1 MKIKSTL
8 LGELEYEEKDL
19 IDFPVGIPAFEN
31 EKSFLVIAME
41 EGAPFYYL
49 HSVTNADL
57 CMVMAN
63 PFVFFSDYTFEI
75 GDEQVKQL
83 ECEDKREDLAIYVLL
98 TIAEDFR
105 QSTANL
111 LAPITINSQKRKGLQ
126 FIAVNSDYK
135 TRHYIF
141 PQAQAEIAATAQEG

>member
-19 IDFPVGIPAFEN
+19 IHFPMGIPAFEN
-31 EKSFLVIAME
+31 EKCFLVIAMG

-49 HSVTNADL
+49 QSASNPDL

-63 PFVFFSDYTFEI
+63 PFVFFPDYSFEI

-83 ECEDKREDLAIYVLL
+83 ECEDQREDLAIYVLL

-111 LAPITINSQKRKGLQ
+111 LAPITINSKKRKGLQ
-126 FIAVNSDYK
+126 FIAVNSAYK

-141 PQAQAEIAATAQEG
+141 PQVQAEIAAAQEG

>member
-8 LGELEYEEKDL
+8 LGELEFEEKDL
-19 IDFPVGIPAFEN
+19 VDFPLGIPAFED

-41 EGAPFYYL
+41 EGVPFYYL
-49 HSVTNADL
+49 HSTRDPNL

-63 PFVFFSDYTFEI
+63 PFVFFPDYSFEI
-75 GDEQVKQL
+75 GDEQLKQL

-111 LAPITINSQKRKGLQ
+111 LAPITINSKKRKGLQ

-135 TRHYIF
+135 TKHPIF
-141 PQAQAEIAATAQEG
+141 PQVQAEIAAAQEG

>member
-1 MKIKSTL
+1 MKIKSAL

-41 EGAPFYYL
+41 EGSPFYYL
-49 HSVTNADL
+49 HSISNPDL

-63 PFVFFSDYTFEI
+63 PFVFFPDYTFEI

-83 ECEDKREDLAIYVLL
+83 ECADKREDLAVYVLL

-111 LAPITINSQKRKGLQ
+111 LAPITINSHKRKGLQ
-126 FIAVNSDYK
+126 FIAINTDYK

-141 PQAQAEIAATAQEG
+141 PQAQAEIAAAREG